1 MSSPRYQSPEVE
13 ETRERLAQDLVDT
26 RALVVVIPLD
36 SKSAA
41 SARIYS
47 EGSSIEIADAIAR
60 MLFVTDEFFGESTAM
75 LARAMD
81 RPLLDTRV
89 AIEQLASNH
98 RSLHR
103 ATRRS

>member
-1 MSSPRYQSPEVE
+1 MSIPRYQSPEVE
-13 ETRERLAQDLVDT
+13 ETRERLADDLVDT
-26 RALVVVIPLD
+26 RALVIVIPFD
-36 SKSAA
+36 SNSAA

-47 EGSSIEIADAIAR
+47 EGTSIEIADAIAR
-60 MLFVTDEFFGESTAM
+60 MLFITDEFFGESTAM

-89 AIEQLASNH
+89 AIEEMAANY
-98 RSLHR
+98 RSVHR

>member
-1 MSSPRYQSPEVE
+1 MSIPRYQSPEVE
-13 ETRERLAQDLVDT
+13 ETRERLADDLVDT
-26 RALVVVIPLD
+26 RALVIVIPFD
-36 SKSAA
+36 FNSAA

-47 EGSSIEIADAIAR
+47 EGTSIEIADAIAR
-60 MLFVTDEFFGESTAM
+60 LLFITDEFFGESTAM

-89 AIEQLASNH
+89 AIEEMAANH
-98 RSLHR
+98 RSVHR